1 MKKSIAAILAG
12 ALCLSALT
20 ACGGSTSSSD
30 SSAAANTGDSDKV
43 ITVGAT
49 PTPHAEI
56 LNAAKDAL
64 EAEGYTLKVVEFTDY
79 VQPNTALVDGDLD
92 ANYFQHT
99 PYLNNFN
106 KENGTDLVAAFD
118 MHYEPFGI
126 YAGKTASI
134 EELADGASVAIP
146 NDGSNETRALLLLQD
161 AGLIKLKDGIDPT
174 SDELDRFLDA
184 VFSACT
190 VPISI
195 KTRLGVHDPAEF
207 EALLEIYSRYP
218 VAELTIHPRVRQDFY
233 KGRVREDAFAAAL
246 PHCPMPVCYNGDL
259 VSERGIQETIE
270 RYPSLSALMLGRGLL
285 GDPSLVTRVRGGE
298 RAGSARLQAF
308 HDTLFTRYCDAF
320 GDSRIAVLRMK
331 ELWFYFGNLF
341 ENSEK
346 LQKSIKKAK
355 NAEEFERA
363 AAALFCSCE
372 VRGNAV
378 PAWFRPA

>member
-20 ACGGSTSSSD
+20 ACGGGTSSSD

-106 KENGTDLVAAFD
+106 KENGTDLAAAFD

-161 AGLIKLKDGIDPT
+161 AGLIKLKDGAGLT
-174 SDELDRFLDA
+174 A
-184 VFSACT
+184 
-190 VPISI
+190 
-195 KTRLGVHDPAEF
+195 TRRDIAENPKKLKIEEI
-207 EALLEIYSRYP
+207 EAAQL
-218 VAELTIHPRVRQDFY
+218 VR
-233 KGRVREDAFAAAL
+233 AL
-246 PHCPMPVCYNGDL
+246 PDVDLAIINGNYAILGGLKVADA
-259 VSERGIQETIE
+259 
-270 RYPSLSALMLGRGLL
+270 LSAEKADSIAATTYANILA
-285 GDPSLVTRVRGGE
+285 V
-298 RAGSARLQAF
+298 RAGDENRPELKALI
-308 HDTLFTRYCDAF
+308 DALKSDQVKEF
-320 GDSRIAVLRMK
+320 MTKKYEGAV
-331 ELWFYFGNLF
+331 
-341 ENSEK
+341 
-346 LQKSIKKAK
+346 
-355 NAEEFERA
+355 
-363 AAALFCSCE
+363 
-372 VRGNAV
+372 V
-378 PAWFRPA
+378 PAN